1 MRSDDIR
8 RLVIEASEKALAE
21 CAKVRA
27 RGGPD
32 VEADVLAYEQV
43 TQQVADF
50 WRTASP
56 AFCHAW
62 FAVVSEDAAG

>member
-8 RLVIEASEKALAE
+8 RLTVESADKALEQA
-21 CAKVRA
+21 ATVRA

-32 VEADVLAYEQV
+32 IEADVAAYEAATRQLR
-43 TQQVADF
+43 DF
-50 WRTASP
+50 WANASP

-62 FAVVSEDAAG
+62 FSVVSEEAEG